1 MLVSDVIG
9 QALAFLDMNGYLEK
23 LNDGGDE
30 SDEEYTRAIGAL
42 LHCFNAVEDEL
53 SRGYFP
59 LVCSEEVTVS
69 DGKLYYTALSRTPVK
84 ILRLHSLGRAA
95 RFAAEPEYLAAKDG
109 VYTIEYAYCPL
120 EKSLEES
127 SDYDE
132 SVVGTRLIAYG
143 VCAEYC
149 LITGAY
155 EASECWEA
163 RYVRETERLRPLPHG
178 GRIPARRW
186 V

>member
-1 MLVSDVIG
+1 MLVSDVIC
-9 QALAFLDMNGYLEK
+9 QALAFLDMEDYLAK
-23 LNDGGDE
+23 LNAGGDDD
-30 SDEEYTRAIGAL
+30 DEEYNRAIGAL
-42 LHCFNAVEDEL
+42 VHCYNAVEDEL

-59 LVCSEEVTVS
+59 LVCSEQITVS
-69 DGKLYYTALSRTPVK
+69 GGKFYYTALSRTPVK
-84 ILRLHSLGRAA
+84 IMRLLKNGRTSGF
-95 RFAAEPEYLAAKDG
+95 RTEPEYLAAGDG
-109 VYTIEYAYCPL
+109 DYIIEYAYCPL
-120 EKSLEES
+120 EKSLQDS

-132 SVVGTRLIAYG
+132 TTVGARLIAYG

-163 RYVRETERLRPLPHG
+163 RYVRETERLRPLPRG
-178 GRIPARRW
+178 GHIFARRW

>member
-9 QALAFLDMNGYLEK
+9 QALAFLDMDEYLEK
-23 LNDGGDE
+23 FRAGGDD
-30 SDEEYTRAIGAL
+30 SDEEYNRAIGAL

-53 SRGYFP
+53 ARGYFP
-59 LVCSEEVTVS
+59 LVCSEKIKVS
-69 DGKLYYTALSRTPVK
+69 GGSFYYTALSRTPVK
-84 ILRLHSLGRAA
+84 ILRLLSGNRAVK
-95 RFAAEPEYLAAKDG
+95 FFTEPEYLAAKDG
-109 VYTIEYAYCPL
+109 EYTIEYAYCPL
-120 EKSLEES
+120 EKSLDDS

-132 SVVGTRLIAYG
+132 SAVGSRLIAYG

-163 RYVRETERLRPLPHG
+163 RYVRETERLRPLPVG
-178 GRIPARRW
+178 GHIPARRW

>member
-9 QALAFLDMNGYLEK
+9 QALAFLDMEEYLEK
-23 LNDGGDE
+23 FNAGGDVA
-30 SDEEYTRAIGAL
+30 DEEYTRAVSAL
-42 LHCFNAVEDEL
+42 VHCFNAVEDEL
-53 SRGYFP
+53 ARGYFP
-59 LVCSEEVTVS
+59 LTCSEQITVS
-69 DGKLYYTALSRTPVK
+69 EGRFYYTSLTRTPVK
-84 ILRLHSLGRAA
+84 ILRLLNDGRDE
-95 RFAAEPEYLAAKDG
+95 RFVTEPEYLAAADG
-109 VYTIEYAYCPL
+109 EYTVEYAYCPL
-120 EKSLEES
+120 TKSLGDS

-132 SVVGTRLIAYG
+132 SKVGSRLIAYG
-143 VCAEYC
+143 ICAEYC

-163 RYVRETERLRPLPHG
+163 RYVRETERLRPLPRG